1 MTWISTNEKTGQRVP
16 RIDARHAKCGVGQTS
31 KRELGGLQESRN
43 GWWLQ
48 KRDSEREAEKR
59 GF

>member
-1 MTWISTNEKTGQRVP
+1 MKKRGSEYQG
-16 RIDARHAKCGVGQTS
+16 IDARHAKCGVGQTS